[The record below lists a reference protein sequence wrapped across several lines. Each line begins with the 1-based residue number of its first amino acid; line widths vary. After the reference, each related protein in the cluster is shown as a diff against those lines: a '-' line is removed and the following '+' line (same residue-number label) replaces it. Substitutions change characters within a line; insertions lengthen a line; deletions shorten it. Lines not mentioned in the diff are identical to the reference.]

1 MSMDHIA
8 RAPLLPM
15 LRHEIANETRRLLR
29 DPSYTAPAI
38 GFPVAFYLLFTFV
51 VPFGR
56 GNPAMAEI
64 LFANYLTFG
73 VVGAML
79 FGGALP
85 LAQDRDQGVLKLKRT
100 TPQPFGVYVAGKLAA
115 ALLLASAVALVMAS
129 VAVFAVGLRWS
140 AAQWAAMAAAQLT
153 GALAFGSIGLAIGA
167 WFRDN
172 AAPGV
177 VNLVFLPAAALG
189 GLWFPM
195 SVMPAVVKVLAL
207 GLPTFHFG
215 ERARAVVGLGEQS
228 AVLSVGGL
236 VAWGV
241 VGVLLAGWGLRRR
254 PY

>member
-1 MSMDHIA
+1 MNTA
-8 RAPLLPM
+8 TTRAPLGPM
-15 LRHEIANETRRLLR
+15 LGHEIANETRRVLR
-29 DPSYTAPAI
+29 DPAYTAPSI

-56 GNPAMAEI
+56 GNPAMAEM

-73 VVGAML
+73 VIGAML
-79 FGGALP
+79 FGCALP

-100 TPQPFGVYVAGKLAA
+100 TPQPFGVYVAGKLVA
-115 ALLLASAVALVMAS
+115 ALLLAVAVAAVMSAVAIG
-129 VAVFAVGLRWS
+129 AVGLRWS
-140 AAQWAAMAAAQLT
+140 AGQWAAMAAVQLA
-153 GALAFGSIGLAIGA
+153 GALAFGAIGLAIGA

-177 VNLVFLPAAALG
+177 VNLVFLPTAALG

-195 SVMPAVVKVLAL
+195 SIMPAFVKVMAL

-215 ERARAVVGLGEQS
+215 ELARAVASLGEQS
-228 AVLSVGGL
+228 LVLSIAGL
-236 VAWGV
+236 AAWTV
-241 VGVLLAGWGLRRR
+241 IGVLLAAWGLRRK

>member
-1 MSMDHIA
+1 MTTA
-8 RAPLLPM
+8 TTRAPLGPM
-15 LRHEIANETRRLLR
+15 LGHEIANEARRVLR
-29 DPSYTAPAI
+29 DPAYTAPAI

-56 GNPAMAEI
+56 GNPAMAEM

-73 VVGAML
+73 VIGAML
-79 FGGALP
+79 FGCALP

-100 TPQPFGVYVAGKLAA
+100 TPQPFGVYVAGKLVA
-115 ALLLASAVALVMAS
+115 ALLLAVAVAAVMSAVAIG
-129 VAVFAVGLRWS
+129 AVGLRWS
-140 AAQWAAMAAAQLT
+140 AGQWAAMAAVQLA
-153 GALAFGSIGLAIGA
+153 GALAFGAIGLAIGA

-177 VNLVFLPAAALG
+177 VNLVFLPTAALG

-195 SVMPAVVKVLAL
+195 SIMPAFVKVMAL

-215 ERARAVVGLGEQS
+215 ELARAVPSLGDQS
-228 AVLSVGGL
+228 LPLSIGGL
-236 VAWGV
+236 VAWAV
-241 VGVLLAGWGLRRR
+241 IGVLLAAWGLRRK